1 MSLQVHTDTTRARR
15 RGYYG
20 EMWLTRHEH
29 AEEFVGAFN
38 TWLVD
43 RTTDRWEEAILR
55 QDGINVGDMGTMRDF
70 FLTLYGLLPESRTRD
85 DNGVLLPT
93 QEFLDR
99 FGAPWAM
106 LNGDTDIL
114 YIPLIF
120 IRQPVRTSLFL
131 ICTFPVAPS
140 TPIYGQDIAAYV
152 VF

>member
-1 MSLQVHTDTTRARR
+1 MSLQVHTDTTRAGRL
-15 RGYYG
+15 GYYG

-43 RTTDRWEEAILR
+43 RTTDEWEETMLG
-55 QDGINVGDMGTMRDF
+55 QGGINVGDMGTMRTF
-70 FLTLYGLLPESRTRD
+70 FLSIYGLLPESRTRD

-93 QEFLDR
+93 EEFRDH
-99 FGAPWAM
+99 FAAPWAM

-120 IRQPVRTSLFL
+120 IRQPVRASLFFDL
-131 ICTFPVAPS
+131 HFPRRTLNSHLRPEYS
-140 TPIYGQDIAAYV
+140 SR